1 MGYNRVD
8 DTGGAGL
15 QGAMAPP
22 LFCVAK
28 RKRQKKKKRKSFKA
42 GTIKRLSPRSMSQCY
57 CFSHSTVSR
66 IQNLFLLAS
75 HGGQQ

>member
-28 RKRQKKKKRKSFKA
+28 RKKAKKEKKKEFQ
-42 GTIKRLSPRSMSQCY
+42 SMNY
-57 CFSHSTVSR
+57 
-66 IQNLFLLAS
+66 
-75 HGGQQ
+75 